1 MVRVSWLV
9 CYEAILYL
17 NDKCCLILG
26 KKRAKKYIRSS
37 QNPMRTET
45 GQIPIKHK
53 KPKRKLTAKQMEALK
68 EHRRIK
74 SREYRQRMQKNP
86 DWVER
91 ERIRGRQ
98 VAKAYYQRM
107 RLDFDWLER
116 RNAKVRPKWREWYH
130 RPENKERRQQAS
142 RERRTIHKI
151 RMLTDPHYAY
161 YQREYENALRR
172 EKRGN
177 TDIDP
182 NGPRWLDCCR

>member
-1 MVRVSWLV
+1 MISGNI
-9 CYEAILYL
+9 CQEAPFNTEI
-17 NDKCCLILG
+17 
-26 KKRAKKYIRSS
+26 
-37 QNPMRTET
+37 PMQTES
-45 GQIPIKHK
+45 GQTPISRK

-74 SREYRQRMQKNP
+74 SREYRQRMRKNP

-91 ERIRGRQ
+91 ERIRGRR

-107 RLDFDWLER
+107 RQDFDWLEC

-130 RPENKERRQQAS
+130 RPENKERRQQSS

-161 YQREYENALRR
+161 YHREYENALRR
-172 EKRGN
+172 ERKGD
-177 TDIDP
+177 TEIDP
-182 NGPRWLDCCR
+182 NGQRWLDLCR